1 VAVRILGSLVDVRT
15 VLIGA
20 AVALVVCVPV
30 AVLLTASIEESSGW
44 SVVAVLLAGLGFAV
58 GGAVAGRRQPAT
70 PAVHGALAAGVAV
83 GILVVIRIVRRL
95 LADEDIVWGSIAVSV
110 ILAVWLGVGGA
121 VVSARRVWS
130 RQAADRSLHE
140 ST

>member
-1 VAVRILGSLVDVRT
+1 
-15 VLIGA
+15 
-20 AVALVVCVPV
+20 
-30 AVLLTASIEESSGW
+30 
-44 SVVAVLLAGLGFAV
+44 
-58 GGAVAGRRQPAT
+58 
-70 PAVHGALAAGVAV
+70 VHGALAAGVAV